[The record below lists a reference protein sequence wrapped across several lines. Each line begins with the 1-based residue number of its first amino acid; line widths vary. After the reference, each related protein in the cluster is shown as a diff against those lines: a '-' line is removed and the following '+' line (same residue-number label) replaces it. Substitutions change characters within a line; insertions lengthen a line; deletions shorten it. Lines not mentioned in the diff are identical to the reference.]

1 MNKQLNNFKKK
12 FITLGLT
19 VVLSLSSLGLV
30 FADGTRVVTLG
41 ANLTQEQKDIMLKY
55 FGVNKNEVVILE
67 VNNQEERKY
76 LQGVATEAQLGTKTY
91 SCAYVEPT
99 KSGSGINVKTAN
111 ITWATPAMVATTL
124 STAGLTDADVV
135 IAANFPVSGTGALTG
150 IMKAFEDAT
159 GKPLDEDKKE
169 LASEELITTGDLGDT
184 IGQDKATG
192 IVNDIKTDIIK
203 NNTKDTVQIANTINN
218 VVNNYNVTLSNEQKS
233 KLESLMEKISKQDYK
248 YSEMKDA
255 LNSVS
260 DVVDKNLSA
269 AGESVNRGFFNNIL
283 NSIKSF
289 FTNIGDWFKGL
300 FNNNSNDKSSILD
313 KTNDSLLG
321 ENAKIDATDKSTIN
335 LPSKEKVE
343 GFFSKIWHWFTGLFN
358 NSSNNIDNSNNSNN
372 NNNNNNNTDNNINNN
387 IDNNSNNNSQNNE
400 SNSNTTNDAVN
411 QLENNSTINE
421 NPTQD
426 STINQDSSTP
436 QKSPENSE
444 GSVDNQTTTED
455 NTNNTTQSQN

>member
-19 VVLSLSSLGLV
+19 MVLSLSSLGLV

-41 ANLTQEQKDIMLKY
+41 ANLTQEQKDTMLKY

-159 GKPLDEDKKE
+159 GKPLDENKKE
-169 LASEELITTGDLGDT
+169 LASEELITTGDLGDS

-203 NNTKDTVQIANTINN
+203 NNTKDTVQIAETINN
-218 VVNNYNVTLSNEQKS
+218 VVNNYNVTLSNEQMS

-260 DVVDKNLSA
+260 DVVDKNLA
-269 AGESVNRGFFNNIL
+269 ASGENVNKGFFNKIFNNIK
-283 NSIKSF
+283 NF
-289 FTNIGDWFKGL
+289 FINIGEWFKGL
-300 FNNNSNDKSSILD
+300 FNSNDDKSSILD
-313 KTNDSLLG
+313 NTNDSLLG

-335 LPSKEKVE
+335 LPSSEKVE

-358 NSSNNIDNSNNSNN
+358 NNSSNVEDNNINNSNN
-372 NNNNNNNTDNNINNN
+372 NNNTDDNT
-387 IDNNSNNNSQNNE
+387 NNSQNNE
-400 SNSNTTNDAVN
+400 LNNNTTTNDNVN
-411 QLENNSTINE
+411 SLEDNSTINE
-421 NPTQD
+421 NTQPE
-426 STINQDSSTP
+426 STINQDSSTN
-436 QKSPENSE
+436 QKESESIE
-444 GSVDNQTTTED
+444 GSVDDKTTTD
-455 NTNNTTQSQN
+455 NDSVNNDSKNTTEQQN

>member
-12 FITLGLT
+12 FITLGLA
-19 VVLSLSSLGLV
+19 VALSLSSLGLV

-76 LQGVATEAQLGTKTY
+76 LQGVATEAQLGNKTY

-159 GKPLDEDKKE
+159 GKPLDENKKE
-169 LASEELITTGDLGDT
+169 LASQELITTGDLGDS

-203 NNTKDTVQIANTINN
+203 NNTKDTVQIAETINN
-218 VVNNYNVTLSNEQKS
+218 VVNNYNVTLNNEQMS

-260 DVVDKNLSA
+260 DVVNKNLEAS
-269 AGESVNRGFFNNIL
+269 GESINRGFFNNIF
-283 NSIKSF
+283 NNIKKF
-289 FTNIGDWFKGL
+289 FINIGDWFKGL
-300 FNNNSNDKSSILD
+300 FSSNNDNKSSILD
-313 KTNDSLLG
+313 KTNDTLLG

-335 LPSKEKVE
+335 LPSSEKVE
-343 GFFSKIWHWFTGLFN
+343 GFFSKIWHWFTGLFT
-358 NSSNNIDNSNNSNN
+358 NNSNN
-372 NNNNNNNTDNNINNN
+372 LENNNTNENSNHNNNDINNTDIN
-387 IDNNSNNNSQNNE
+387 NSEKNELNNSN
-400 SNSNTTNDAVN
+400 TNDKVN
-411 QLENNSTINE
+411 SLENNSIINE
-421 NPTQD
+421 NAKPE
-426 STINQDSSTP
+426 STIEQDSSTN
-436 QKSPENSE
+436 QNSPENKE
-444 GSVDNQTTTED
+444 GSVDNQSTNDSTNTTE
-455 NTNNTTQSQN
+455 QQN